1 MKISLGPFTPHTLWE
16 VVIDGSNLLS
26 TLTTIFGFISFSTEM
41 LRQVIIFDLR
51 LPSQEVDENCMLLGY
66 YMVCSGNF

>member
-1 MKISLGPFTPHTLWE
+1 MMMMMCNHYMKISLGPVTPHTHWE

-41 LRQVIIFDLR
+41 LRQFIIFDLR
-51 LPSQEVDENCMLLGY
+51 LPS
-66 YMVCSGNF
+66 